1 MLPFFCPAFA
11 GTGLPPFRFSP
22 LPSAMTAI
30 VFFLLCHQLSAQRPS
45 GDRVVFTDVTRPAGI
60 DFLHESGL
68 SKDKLIVE
76 TVGSGVAWI
85 DYDNDGRLDL
95 YFVNGSRVSEEKPS
109 PGNALFRNGGRG
121 VFEDVTR
128 KAGVAGNGS
137 YGMGVAVGDYDNDG
151 RLDLYVTNYGPNQ
164 LFRNNGDGTFSD
176 VASKAG
182 VVSRRWGSSAGFFD
196 FDRDGDLDLYVVN
209 YLDYESEDNPYC
221 GLPKEGYRLYCDIR
235 MFEGAAD
242 QLYRNNGDGSY
253 TDVSSPAGVA
263 NPAGKGL
270 GLTFADFDGDGY
282 PDIYVANDTIRDF
295 LYRNNRNGTFSD
307 VTYAAAVGFDANG
320 EPQAGMGVDAA
331 DLNRDGLPEI
341 FVTNFAH
348 ELNAL
353 YRNGPDLLFEEVS
366 ERVGLGS
373 GLLPLGFGTKLFDY
387 DNDGDVDIYVANGHI
402 ENNVHLYFP
411 NLTFAQTDLLYENQ
425 GKGFLDVSAKSGDPF
440 AVPAV
445 GRGAAVAD
453 YDNDG
458 DLDIALSNSGGP
470 AVLLKNDGGNRSN
483 WIAIQARGR
492 ESNSFGLGASV
503 RIETEQGAQV
513 RQVNNVASYLS
524 ANDLRVYFGLGRQQQ
539 VKSVEIDWP
548 SGRNQVLTNV
558 PANQIVEV
566 TEP

>member
-1 MLPFFCPAFA
+1 MI
-11 GTGLPPFRFSP
+11 
-22 LPSAMTAI
+22 AI
-30 VFFLLCHQLSAQRPS
+30 AFFLLCHQQFAQQPPDS
-45 GDRVVFTDVTRPAGI
+45 RVVFSDVTQAAGI
-60 DFLHESGL
+60 DFLHESGQ

-76 TVGSGVAWI
+76 TVGSGVAWL
-85 DYDNDGRLDL
+85 DYDNDGYLDL
-95 YFVNGSRVSEEKPS
+95 YFVNGSRISENKLS
-109 PGNALFRNGGRG
+109 PGNALFRNDGRG
-121 VFEDVTR
+121 TFENVTR

-151 RLDLYVTNYGPNQ
+151 WLDLYVTNYGPNQ
-164 LFRNNGDGTFSD
+164 LFRNHGDGTFGE

-182 VVSRRWGSSAGFFD
+182 VDSRQWGSSAGFFD

-209 YLDYESEDNPYC
+209 YLDYDPEDSPYC

-242 QLYRNNGDGSY
+242 HLYRNNGDGSFS
-253 TDVSSPAGVA
+253 DVSSLSGIA

-270 GLTFADFDGDGY
+270 GLTFSDFDRDGY

-295 LYRNNRNGTFSD
+295 LYRNNRDGTFSD

-331 DLNRDGLPEI
+331 DLNQDGLPEI
-341 FVTNFAH
+341 FVTNFAY

-353 YRNGPDLLFEEVS
+353 YRNGPGLLFEEVA

-411 NLTFAQTDLLYENQ
+411 NLTYAQTDLLYENL
-425 GKGFLDVSAKSGDPF
+425 GTNFLDVSAKSGTPF
-440 AVPAV
+440 SRPAV

-458 DLDIALSNSGGP
+458 DLDIALSNSGER
-470 AVLLKNDGGNRSN
+470 AVLMRNEGGNRNN
-483 WIAIQARGR
+483 WIAIEARGR
-492 ESNSFGLGASV
+492 ESNSFGLGAGV
-503 RIETEQGAQV
+503 RIETEQGIQV
-513 RQVNNVASYLS
+513 RQINNVASYLS
-524 ANDLRVYFGLGRQQQ
+524 ANDLRVYFGLGRQRQ
-539 VKSVEIDWP
+539 VKSIELNWP
-548 SGRNQVLTNV
+548 SGRKQVLSKV
-558 PANQIVEV
+558 RANQILQV

>member
-1 MLPFFCPAFA
+1 MIAV
-11 GTGLPPFRFSP
+11 
-22 LPSAMTAI
+22 AI
-30 VFFLLCHQLSAQRPS
+30 VLPWGRLSAQRPT
-45 GDRVVFTDVTRPAGI
+45 GDRVVFSDVTRASGI
-60 DFLHESGL
+60 DFRHESGL
-68 SKDKLIVE
+68 SKEKLIVE
-76 TVGSGVAWI
+76 TVGSGLAWI
-85 DYDNDGRLDL
+85 DYDNDGHPDL
-95 YFVNGSRVSEEKPS
+95 YFVNGSRMSEGQPS

-121 VFEDVTR
+121 VFENVTR

-137 YGMGVAVGDYDNDG
+137 YGMGAAVGDYDNDG

-182 VVSRRWGSSAGFFD
+182 VDSRRWGSSAGFFD

-209 YLDYESEDNPYC
+209 YLDYDPADNPYC

-242 QLYRNNGDGSY
+242 HLFRNNGDGSF
-253 TDVSSPAGVA
+253 TDLASPAGVA
-263 NPAGKGL
+263 NPSGKGL
-270 GLTFADFDGDGY
+270 GLTFADFDGDGS

-295 LYRNNRNGTFSD
+295 LYRNNGDGTFTD

-331 DLNRDGLPEI
+331 DWDNDGLPDI
-341 FVTNFAH
+341 LVTNFAY

-353 YRNGPDLLFEEVS
+353 YRNGPNLLFEEVS
-366 ERVGLGS
+366 ERMGLGS
-373 GLLPLGFGTKLFDY
+373 GLLPLGFGAKLFDY
-387 DNDGDVDIYVANGHI
+387 DNDGDLDIYVANGHI

-411 NLTFAQTDLLYENQ
+411 NLTYAQTDLFYENQ
-425 GKGFLDVSAKSGDPF
+425 AKVFLDVSAKSGAPF
-440 AVPAV
+440 GIPAV

-458 DLDIALSNSGGP
+458 DLDIALSNSGGR
-470 AVLLKNDGGNRSN
+470 AVLMRNEGGNRNN

-492 ESNSFGLGASV
+492 ESNSFGLGAGV
-503 RIETEQGAQV
+503 RIETEQGTQV
-513 RQVNNVASYLS
+513 GQVNNVASYLS
-524 ANDLRVYFGLGRQQQ
+524 ANDLRVYFGLGRQRE
-539 VKSVEIDWP
+539 VRSVEVSWP
-548 SGRNQVLTNV
+548 SGTKQVLSNV
-558 PANQIVEV
+558 PVNRILEV

>member
-1 MLPFFCPAFA
+1 MI
-11 GTGLPPFRFSP
+11 
-22 LPSAMTAI
+22 AI
-30 VFFLLCHQLSAQRPS
+30 AFFLLCHQQFAQQPPDS
-45 GDRVVFTDVTRPAGI
+45 RVVFSDVAQASGI
-60 DFLHESGL
+60 DFLHESGQ

-76 TVGSGVAWI
+76 TVGSGVAWL
-85 DYDNDGRLDL
+85 DYDNDGYLDL
-95 YFVNGSRVSEEKPS
+95 YFVNGSRISENKPS
-109 PGNALFRNGGRG
+109 PGNALFRNDGRG
-121 VFEDVTR
+121 TFENVTR

-151 RLDLYVTNYGPNQ
+151 WLDLYVTNYGPNQ
-164 LFRNNGDGTFSD
+164 LFRNHGDGTFGE

-182 VVSRRWGSSAGFFD
+182 VDSRQWGSSAGFFD
-196 FDRDGDLDLYVVN
+196 LDRDGDLDLYVVN
-209 YLDYESEDNPYC
+209 YLDYDPEDSPYC

-242 QLYRNNGDGSY
+242 HLYRNNGDGSFS
-253 TDVSSPAGVA
+253 DVSSLSGIA

-270 GLTFADFDGDGY
+270 GLTFSDFDRDGY

-295 LYRNNRNGTFSD
+295 LYRNNRDGTFSD

-331 DLNRDGLPEI
+331 DLNQDGLPEI
-341 FVTNFAH
+341 FVTNFAY
-348 ELNAL
+348 ELNAF
-353 YRNGPDLLFEEVS
+353 YRNGPGLLFEEVA

-411 NLTFAQTDLLYENQ
+411 NLTYAQTDLLYENL
-425 GKGFLDVSAKSGDPF
+425 GTNFLDVSAKSGTPF
-440 AVPAV
+440 SRPAV

-458 DLDIALSNSGGP
+458 DLDIALSNSGER
-470 AVLLKNDGGNRSN
+470 AVLMRNEGGNRNN
-483 WIAIQARGR
+483 WIAIEARGR
-492 ESNSFGLGASV
+492 ESNSFGLGAGV
-503 RIETEQGAQV
+503 RIETEQGIQV
-513 RQVNNVASYLS
+513 RQINNVASYLS
-524 ANDLRVYFGLGRQQQ
+524 ANDLRVYFGLGRQRQ
-539 VKSVEIDWP
+539 VKSIELNWP
-548 SGRNQVLTNV
+548 SGRKQVLSKV
-558 PANQIVEV
+558 RANQILQV

>member
-1 MLPFFCPAFA
+1 MFA
-11 GTGLPPFRFSP
+11 I
-22 LPSAMTAI
+22 A
-30 VFFLLCHQLSAQRPS
+30 FFLLCHPLSGQQPTGS
-45 GDRVVFTDVTRPAGI
+45 RVVFTDVTRAAGI
-60 DFLHESGL
+60 DFLHESGQ
-68 SKDKLIVE
+68 SKEKLIVE
-76 TVGSGVAWI
+76 TVGSGLAWI
-85 DYDNDGRLDL
+85 DYDNDGYLDL
-95 YFVNGSRVSEEKPS
+95 YFVNGSRMSEGKPS

-121 VFEDVTR
+121 TFEDVTG

-137 YGMGVAVGDYDNDG
+137 YGMGAAVGDYDNDG

-182 VVSRRWGSSAGFFD
+182 VDSRRWGSSAGFFD

-209 YLDYESEDNPYC
+209 YLDYDPEDNPYC
-221 GLPKEGYRLYCDIR
+221 GLSKEGYRLYCDIR

-242 QLYRNNGDGSY
+242 HLFRNNGDGSF
-253 TDVSSPAGVA
+253 TDVASPAGIA
-263 NPAGKGL
+263 NPSGKGL
-270 GLTFADFDGDGY
+270 GLTFADFDGDGH

-295 LYRNNRNGTFSD
+295 LYRNNGDGTFSD

-331 DLNRDGLPEI
+331 DWDNDGRPDIL
-341 FVTNFAH
+341 VTNFAY

-353 YRNGPDLLFEEVS
+353 YRNGPNLLFEEVS
-366 ERVGLGS
+366 ESMGLGS
-373 GLLPLGFGTKLFDY
+373 GLLPLGFGAKLFDY

-411 NLTFAQTDLLYENQ
+411 NLTHAQTDLVYENQ
-425 GKGFLDVSAKSGDPF
+425 GKGFLDVSAKSGAPF
-440 AVPAV
+440 SAPAV

-458 DLDIALSNSGGP
+458 DLDIALSNSGGH
-470 AVLLKNDGGNRSN
+470 AVLMRNEGGNRNN

-492 ESNSFGLGASV
+492 ESNSFGLGAVV
-503 RIETEQGAQV
+503 RVETEQGTQAG
-513 RQVNNVASYLS
+513 QVNNVASYLS
-524 ANDLRVYFGLGRQQQ
+524 ANDLRVYFGLGRQRE
-539 VKSVEIDWP
+539 VTTVEVSWP
-548 SGRNQVLTNV
+548 SGRKQVLSNV
-558 PANQIVEV
+558 PVNRILEV

>member
-1 MLPFFCPAFA
+1 MI
-11 GTGLPPFRFSP
+11 
-22 LPSAMTAI
+22 AI
-30 VFFLLCHQLSAQRPS
+30 AFFLLCHQQFAQQPPDS
-45 GDRVVFTDVTRPAGI
+45 RVVFSDVTQAAGI

-68 SKDKLIVE
+68 SKEKLIVE
-76 TVGSGVAWI
+76 TVGSGVAWL
-85 DYDNDGRLDL
+85 DYDNDGHLDL
-95 YFVNGSRVSEEKPS
+95 YFVNGSRMSEGKLS
-109 PGNALFRNGGRG
+109 PGNALFRNGGCG
-121 VFEDVTR
+121 TFENVTV

-137 YGMGVAVGDYDNDG
+137 YGMGAAVGDYDNDG

-164 LFRNNGDGTFSD
+164 LFRNHGDGTFGEVTST
-176 VASKAG
+176 AG
-182 VVSRRWGSSAGFFD
+182 VDSRRWGSSAGFFD

-209 YLDYESEDNPYC
+209 YLDYDPDDNPYC

-242 QLYRNNGDGSY
+242 QLYRNDGDGSFS
-253 TDVSSPAGVA
+253 DVSSFAGIA

-270 GLTFADFDGDGY
+270 GLTFSDFDRDGY

-295 LYRNNRNGTFSD
+295 LYRNNRDGTFSD

-331 DLNRDGLPEI
+331 DLNQDGLPEI
-341 FVTNFAH
+341 FVTNFAY

-366 ERVGLGS
+366 ERMGLGS

-387 DNDGDVDIYVANGHI
+387 DNDGDADVYVANGHI

-411 NLTFAQTDLLYENQ
+411 NLTYAQTDLLYENL
-425 GKGFLDVSAKSGDPF
+425 GTSFLDVSAKSGAPF
-440 AVPAV
+440 SIPAV

-458 DLDIALSNSGGP
+458 DLDIALSNSGGQP
-470 AVLLKNDGGNRSN
+470 VLMRNEGGNRN
-483 WIAIQARGR
+483 HWIAIEARGR
-492 ESNSFGLGASV
+492 ESNSFGLGAGV
-503 RIETEQGAQV
+503 RIETEQGTQAGQI
-513 RQVNNVASYLS
+513 NNVASYLS
-524 ANDLRVYFGLGRQQQ
+524 ANDLRVHFGLGRQQE
-539 VKSVEIDWP
+539 VKSVEVHWP
-548 SGRNQVLTNV
+548 SGRKQVLTNV
-558 PANQIVEV
+558 PANQILRV

>member
-1 MLPFFCPAFA
+1 MFPL
-11 GTGLPPFRFSP
+11 LSP
-22 LPSAMTAI
+22 VMIAVAI
-30 VFFLLCHQLSAQRPS
+30 FLLCHPLFAQRPP
-45 GDRVVFTDVTRPAGI
+45 GDRVVFTDVTRAAGI

-68 SKDKLIVE
+68 SKEKLIIE
-76 TVGSGVAWI
+76 TVGSGLAWI
-85 DYDNDGRLDL
+85 DYDNDGHLDL
-95 YFVNGSRVSEEKPS
+95 YFVNGSKMSEEKPS
-109 PGNALFRNGGRG
+109 PGNALFRNRGRG
-121 VFEDVTR
+121 TFENVTR

-151 RLDLYVTNYGPNQ
+151 RLDLYVTSYGPNQ
-164 LFRNNGDGTFSD
+164 LFRNNGDGTFRD

-182 VVSRRWGSSAGFFD
+182 VDSRRWGSSAGFFD

-209 YLDYESEDNPYC
+209 YLDYDPADNPYC

-242 QLYRNNGDGSY
+242 QLFRNNGDGSF
-253 TDVSSPAGVA
+253 TDVSSPAGIA

-295 LYRNNRNGTFSD
+295 LYRNNRDGTFSD

-341 FVTNFAH
+341 FVTNFAY

-366 ERVGLGS
+366 ERMGLGS

-387 DNDGDVDIYVANGHI
+387 DNDGDVDVYVANGHI

-411 NLTFAQTDLLYENQ
+411 NLTYAQTDLLYENR
-425 GKGFLDVSAKSGDPF
+425 GAGFLDVSAKSGAPF
-440 AVPAV
+440 GIPAV

-458 DLDIALSNSGGP
+458 DPDIALSNSGAN
-470 AVLLKNDGGNRSN
+470 AVLLRNEGGNRN
-483 WIAIQARGR
+483 HWIAIQARGR
-492 ESNSFGLGASV
+492 KSNAFGLGAGV
-503 RIETEQGAQV
+503 RIETEQGTQV
-513 RQVNNVASYLS
+513 GQINNVASYLS
-524 ANDLRVYFGLGRQQQ
+524 ANDLRVYFGLGRQME
-539 VKSVEIDWP
+539 VKSVEVNWP
-548 SGRNQVLTNV
+548 SGRKQVLSNV
-558 PANQIVEV
+558 PANQVLKV

>member
-1 MLPFFCPAFA
+1 M
-11 GTGLPPFRFSP
+11 SP
-22 LPSAMTAI
+22 LLSLAMIAVAI
-30 VFFLLCHQLSAQRPS
+30 VLLWGQVSAQQPP
-45 GDRVVFTDVTRPAGI
+45 GDRVVFTDVTRAAGI
-60 DFLHESGL
+60 EFLHESGL
-68 SKDKLIVE
+68 SKEKLIVE
-76 TVGSGVAWI
+76 TVGSGLAWI
-85 DYDNDGRLDL
+85 DYDNDGHPDL
-95 YFVNGSRVSEEKPS
+95 YFVNGSRMSEGKPS

-121 VFEDVTR
+121 TFENVTR
-128 KAGVAGNGS
+128 KAGLAGNGS
-137 YGMGVAVGDYDNDG
+137 YGMGAAVGDYDNDG

-164 LFRNNGDGTFSD
+164 LFHNNGDGTFSD

-182 VVSRRWGSSAGFFD
+182 VDSRRWGSSAGFFD

-209 YLDYESEDNPYC
+209 YLDYDSADNPYC

-242 QLYRNNGDGSY
+242 HLFRNNGDGSF
-253 TDVSSPAGVA
+253 TDVASPAGVA
-263 NPAGKGL
+263 NPSGKGL

-295 LYRNNRNGTFSD
+295 LYRNNRDGTFSD

-341 FVTNFAH
+341 FVTNFAY

-353 YRNGPDLLFEEVS
+353 YRNGPNLLFEEVS
-366 ERVGLGS
+366 ESMGLGS

-402 ENNVHLYFP
+402 ENNVHLYFA
-411 NLTFAQTDLLYENQ
+411 NLTYAQTDLFYENQ
-425 GKGFLDVSAKSGDPF
+425 GKGFLDVSAKSGAPF
-440 AVPAV
+440 SVPAV

-458 DLDIALSNSGGP
+458 DLDIGLSNSGGH
-470 AVLLKNDGGNRSN
+470 AVLMRNEGGNRNN

-492 ESNSFGLGASV
+492 ESNSFGLGTDV
-503 RIETEQGAQV
+503 RIETEQGTQAG
-513 RQVNNVASYLS
+513 QVNNVASYLS
-524 ANDLRVYFGLGRQQQ
+524 ANDLRVYFGLGRKRE
-539 VKSVEIDWP
+539 VKTVEVRWP
-548 SGRNQVLTNV
+548 SGRKQVLSNV
-558 PANQIVEV
+558 PVNRILEV